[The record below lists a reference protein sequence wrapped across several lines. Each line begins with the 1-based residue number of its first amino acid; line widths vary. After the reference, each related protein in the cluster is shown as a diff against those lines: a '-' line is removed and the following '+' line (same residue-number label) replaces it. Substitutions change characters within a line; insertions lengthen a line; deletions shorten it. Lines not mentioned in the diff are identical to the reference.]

1 MHVILQWEVHP
12 GMGNTRGLFW
22 RFIHSSPEIK
32 IGFYFVLFFLQMVAY
47 TVLFHYLYPIL
58 EKKPISWPSSLL
70 FVVETITTV
79 GYGEL
84 LPFENQYTILLAIM
98 MMITGITLIFMIVPL
113 LIAPYLTALLRAT
126 PPQRTPHELKNHII
140 IVGYGELTKALVESL
155 MIADFD
161 IVILDRDEKAALEAA
176 RLYRKSVYTV
186 WGDYNNPS
194 TWSNIWIKN
203 SGTVII
209 CEDERTAA
217 TTILGIREMTRG
229 KIVAVV
235 DKLSFDRYL
244 RDAGAEYVL
253 SPKHITGRIL
263 ARHAELTAHHP
274 GMLDT
279 SGIDHAILD
288 SPVSYDSVLK
298 VIHIPVMPGSKS
310 AGKTLK
316 EIGLFEK
323 YGFYTLFMA
332 RSGKFVFHPGDD
344 EIIDLSSGVFL
355 LGRADRVAD
364 LVENEFISWLSG
376 DNFAVIAGFGDVG
389 RSAYHDMTALGIS
402 CVVIDQKPQGV
413 LGVEG
418 NAEDEEVLRD
428 ARISEARYC
437 IVAINDDYVNIFT
450 TLMARDMN
458 PAIRILAR
466 ANGPASVDK
475 LYRAGADYVA
485 LLPTIGGQVIARV
498 VLSDNVHVILD
509 LPNGHKVIRKHMM
522 KNPGMTVS
530 WVEHKSGSR
539 IIGLEGGNRAIVK
552 PAPDEVVLEGD
563 ALIATGDLHQLKKF
577 IRLC

>member
-1 MHVILQWEVHP
+1 
-12 GMGNTRGLFW
+12 MGNTRGVFW
-22 RFIHSSPEIK
+22 RLIHSSPEVK
-32 IGFYFVLFFLQMVAY
+32 IGFYFVIFFLQMVAY
-47 TVLFHYLYPIL
+47 TVLFHFLYPVL
-58 EKKPISWPSSLL
+58 ERKPISWPTSLL
-70 FVVETITTV
+70 FVVETITTT

-84 LPFENQYTILLAIM
+84 LPFQNQYTVLLAIV
-98 MMITGITLIFMIVPL
+98 MMITGIALIFMIVPL
-113 LIAPYLTALLRAT
+113 LIAPYLTALLRAS

-140 IVGYGELTKALVESL
+140 IVGHGELTKALVESL
-155 MIADFD
+155 MISNFD
-161 IVILDRDEKAALEAA
+161 IVILDKDEKSVQEAA

-186 WGDYNNPS
+186 WGDYNNPT

-203 SGTVII
+203 SGTVIV

-217 TTILGIREMTRG
+217 SIILGIREMTKG

-244 RDAGAEYVL
+244 RDAGAEFVL

-263 ARHAELTAHHP
+263 ARHAELTAHHS
-274 GMLDT
+274 GALDT
-279 SGIDHAILD
+279 SGIDHAIIESSGSND
-288 SPVSYDSVLK
+288 SALK
-298 VIHIPVMPGSKS
+298 VVHIPVMPGSKS

-332 RSGKFVFHPGDD
+332 RSGKFVFHPGED
-344 EIIDLSSGVFL
+344 EKIDLSSGVFL
-355 LGRADRVAD
+355 LGRADRVEE
-364 LVENEFISWLSG
+364 LVENEFISGLSG
-376 DNFAVIAGFGDVG
+376 ENFAVIAGFGDVG
-389 RSAYHDMTALGIS
+389 RSAYHDLTALGIS
-402 CVVIDQKPQGV
+402 CVVIDQKPQAV

-418 NAEDEEVLRD
+418 NAEDEGVLRD

-437 IVAINDDYVNIFT
+437 IVAINDDDVNIFT

-458 PAIRILAR
+458 PSIRILVR

-498 VLSDNVHVILD
+498 VLSDSVHVIMD

-522 KNPGMTVS
+522 KNSGMTVG
-530 WVEHKSGSR
+530 WVEHKSGAR
-539 IIGLEGGNRAIVK
+539 IIGLEGEDRAIVG
-552 PAPDEVVLEGD
+552 PDPQVVVLEGD
-563 ALIATGDLHQLKKF
+563 ALVVTGDLRQLKKF

>member
-1 MHVILQWEVHP
+1 MRS
-12 GMGNTRGLFW
+12 NTRGLFW
-22 RFIHSSPEIK
+22 RLIHSSPEVK
-32 IGFYFVLFFLQMVAY
+32 IGLYFVLFFLQMLAY
-47 TVLFHYLYPIL
+47 TVLFHYLYPVL
-58 EKKPISWPSSLL
+58 ENKQISWPSSLL

-84 LPFENQYTILLAIM
+84 LPFQNQYTVFLAII

-113 LIAPYLTALLRAT
+113 LIAPYLTTILRAS
-126 PPQRTPHELKNHII
+126 PPQRTPHELKNHVI
-140 IVGYGELTKALVESL
+140 IVGHGQLTKALVESL
-155 MIADFD
+155 MISDFD
-161 IVILDRDEKAALEAA
+161 IVILEKDEKSAQEAA

-186 WGDYNNPS
+186 WGDYNNPA

-217 TTILGIREMTRG
+217 TIILGIREMTRG

-244 RDAGAEYVL
+244 HHAGAEYVL

-274 GMLDT
+274 GALDT
-279 SGIDHAILD
+279 LGIEHAILD
-288 SPVSYDSVLK
+288 SSSSYDSVLK
-298 VIHIPVMPGSKS
+298 VVHIPVMPGSRS

-316 EIGLFEK
+316 EIGVYEK

-355 LGRADRVAD
+355 LGRADRVQE
-364 LVENEFISWLSG
+364 LVENEFISGLSG
-376 DNFAVIAGFGDVG
+376 ENFAVIAGFGDVG
-389 RSAYHDMTALGIS
+389 RSAYHDMTTLGIS
-402 CVVIDQKPQGV
+402 CIVIDKKPQGV

-437 IVAINDDYVNIFT
+437 IIALNDDDVNIFT

-458 PAIRILAR
+458 PSIRILVR
-466 ANGPASVDK
+466 ANNPASVDK

-498 VLSDNVHVILD
+498 VLSDSVHVIMD

-522 KNPGMTVS
+522 KNSGMTVG
-530 WVEHKSGSR
+530 WVERKSGSR
-539 IIGLEGGNRAIVK
+539 IIGLEGENRVIVR
-552 PAPDEVVLEGD
+552 PAHEEVINGGD